1 MIVCDVNKIVHTGYT
16 LRTYGTRSRTQL
28 REKLMKND
36 TSQHHRIP
44 VLGAP
49 LVKVVA
55 AAAALFE
62 VVAVVVDLADAVV
75 APRLVTAVDALVV
88 AVVGER
94 G

>member
-1 MIVCDVNKIVHTGYT
+1 MKMI
-16 LRTYGTRSRTQL
+16 L
-28 REKLMKND
+28 
-36 TSQHHRIP
+36 QHHRIP
-44 VLGAP
+44 VLGAA

-62 VVAVVVDLADAVV
+62 VVAVVVDLTDAVV
-75 APRLVTAVDALVV
+75 ALCLVFAVDALVV